1 MFFYSGYYYN
11 FVDSKL
17 NVMEN
22 KKYRAW
28 FESTRESNLKTI
40 AQTETIFEGLVLK
53 IASGAM
59 AISFSFITAL
69 APKIEYRFLWVLAV
83 GWTAL
88 AICIIWNILSH
99 LKAKRNCQKNIQS
112 IDTYLWGK
120 GNTDSEEEI
129 YEEIRTR
136 SVAIDDKNKKLDNY
150 YNRPTAWLMIGGI
163 AFILGFVFVNI
174 AFSQPEQ
181 RLLQEETTSYTIS
194 SIEETLNRI
203 EGIQQDTLSNHQIK
217 ATL

>member
-88 AICIIWNILSH
+88 VICIIWNILSH

-120 GNTDSEEEI
+120 GNTDSEGEI

-181 RLLQEETTSYTIS
+181 RLLQEETTYHTIS